1 MKIQSLAIA
10 LPLVACSL
18 QSFAH
23 QVNERAFKPLQTS
36 QLQHLNHGDE
46 HGQAVHDNAPTA
58 QNTLLNHTES
68 VLNSALMTM
77 KTQAAVVQCDINLL
91 AQANDASIADL
102 VVQQG
107 ASCVNELFSASS
119 NLQISVFT
127 TEKMRAAAIRAKSL
141 ATSYDGNGSA
151 ALEALFLFIRAGYYV
166 EFYNDSV
173 SFGSSLKPDVR
184 AAIDEFVKSPHFY
197 TNSDAHG
204 KVLKEVITSMDS
216 SEMQDVYLPVV
227 KAWLL
232 KWQQSYADKWYM
244 RSAVNGI
251 FTILYRGQWNTEFVA
266 KVQSDSELVNM
277 LAEFTKQNWMIG
289 SDAEY
294 LIINSASELARLK
307 TYKNAPIQPAVDTA
321 LKDLFSRFESFGY
334 GDGIWLA
341 AADVATYYADCDTFG
356 ICNFEQT
363 LTQKAL
369 SQTHQCSPTIR
380 IRSQNMTAQQHLSAC
395 QTMALEETRFHQMLA
410 TNQTPVADDNNAM
423 LQVNIFD
430 SSSDYGKYAKA
441 IFKIDTNNG
450 GMYLEG
456 DPSKVGN
463 QANFIAYE
471 ASYAKADH
479 FVWNLEHEYV
489 HYLDGRFDLYGD
501 FNAPTEAIVWW
512 SEGVAE
518 YVANLND
525 NQAAIDTIKDGST
538 YRLNEIFATTYA
550 GFDQDRIYRWGYLA
564 VRFMFERHFE
574 ELKVMLT
581 HTREGNWSGY
591 KTTVDDW
598 AQRYDQEFTQWTLA
612 LAGSDDNKAPLA
624 SINGPYSGTIGN
636 DIQFSSQG
644 STDPEGQV
652 LTYLWQFGDGAQ
664 STSANPT
671 HIYSAQGTYTV
682 SLTVSDPQG
691 AQASVSTSVEV
702 SETANNVVTLLKGQS
717 VTVTAEQD
725 AFKYFKLTLPPG
737 ATDLVIATSGG
748 TGDADLYV
756 KQGQVPTLDSY
767 DCRPYVGG
775 NAERCDIAQ
784 PLTGDYFIMLRGYNR
799 FENVTLVADFTP
811 PASTLP
817 DLCVTQG
824 GLSGGRLSAGTP
836 VCLAASQTP
845 MWFSLENVQEQGS
858 ISIQTAHGSGDLTL
872 EYSNQGWPNDTNVEA
887 RSALEGNSE
896 CINLTGQSQYWGYL
910 KVSGMHQG
918 ATVLVRYNEGYCN

>member
-1 MKIQSLAIA
+1 MKIQSLAMA
-10 LPLVACSL
+10 LPIVVCSL

-23 QVNERAFKPLQTS
+23 QSTERTFRPLVTS
-36 QLQHLNHGDE
+36 QLQHFSHGDE
-46 HGQAVHDNAPTA
+46 HTQHQLDNSPTA
-58 QNTLLNHTES
+58 QSHVSQHEHSLI
-68 VLNSALMTM
+68 NSAFMT
-77 KTQAAVVQCDINLL
+77 TRTLDATLQCDMTAL
-91 AQANDASIADL
+91 AQASSHTIADL
-102 VVQQG
+102 VIQQG
-107 ASCVNELFSASS
+107 ASCVNELFSAAS
-119 NLQISVFT
+119 QIQTSVFT
-127 TEKMRAAAIRAKSL
+127 TEKMRAAAQRAKSL
-141 ATSYDGNGSA
+141 STSYDGSGSA
-151 ALEALFLFIRAGYYV
+151 SLESLFLFIRAGYYV

-173 SFGSSLKPDVR
+173 SFGAQLKPDVR

-197 TNSDAHG
+197 NNSDAHG
-204 KVLKEVITSMDS
+204 KVLKEVITAMDS

-227 KAWLL
+227 KSWLL
-232 KWQQSYADKWYM
+232 KWEQSYADKWYM
-244 RSAVNGI
+244 RSAVNGV

-266 KVQSDSELVNM
+266 KVQSDTELVNI
-277 LAEFTKQNWMIG
+277 LANFTKQNWMIG
-289 SDAEY
+289 SDSEF

-307 TYKNAPIQPAVDTA
+307 TYKNAPIQPLVDTA
-321 LKDLFSRFESFGY
+321 LKDLFGRFESFGY

-356 ICNFEQT
+356 ICNFEDV

-369 SQTHQCSPTIR
+369 SQTYQCSATIR
-380 IRSQNMTAQQHLSAC
+380 IRSQNMTLQQHESAC
-395 QTMALEETRFHQMLA
+395 QTMALEESRFHQMLA
-410 TNQTPVADDNNAM
+410 TNQTPVADDNNTM

-430 SSSDYGKYAKA
+430 SSGDYSKYAKA

-463 QANFIAYE
+463 QANFVAYE

-538 YRLNEIFATTYA
+538 YQLNEIFATTYA

-574 ELKVMLT
+574 ELKVMLSQ
-581 HTREGNWSGY
+581 TRQGNWSGY

-598 AQRYDQEFTQWTLA
+598 AQRYDEEFTQWTLA
-612 LAGSDDNKAPLA
+612 LAGSDDNSAPVA
-624 SINGPYSGTIGN
+624 SINGPYMGTIGN
-636 DIQFSSQG
+636 EIRFSSQG
-644 STDPEGQV
+644 SSDPEGQA

-664 STSANPT
+664 STSANPR
-671 HIYSAQGTYTV
+671 HIYSAPGTYTV

-691 AQASVSTSVEV
+691 AQASASTSVAV
-702 SETANNVVTLLKGQS
+702 SENTNEVGVLLKGQP
-717 VTVTAEQD
+717 VTMAAEQD
-725 AFKYFKLTLPPG
+725 AFKYFKLSLPAG
-737 ATDLVIATSGG
+737 ATDLSIVTSSG

-756 KQGQVPTLDSY
+756 QHGQLPTLDSY
-767 DCRPYVGG
+767 DCRPYVSG
-775 NAERCDIAQ
+775 NAERCDIAL
-784 PLTGDYFIMLRGYNR
+784 PAGGDYFIMLRGYNR
-799 FENVTLVADFTP
+799 FDNVTLVADYTP
-811 PASTLP
+811 PVSTLP
-817 DLCVTQG
+817 DQCKIQG
-824 GLSGGRLSAGTP
+824 GLSGGRVIAGTP
-836 VCLAASQTP
+836 VCLTSQTP
-845 MWFSLENVQEQGS
+845 MWFSLEDVEGQGS

-872 EYSNQGWPNDTNVEA
+872 EYSNQGWPNDANTEA
-887 RSALEGNSE
+887 RSANEGNGE

-910 KVSGMHQG
+910 KVSGNHQG
-918 ATVLVRYNEGYCN
+918 ATLLVRYNEGYCQ